1 MTATQSTT
9 GVDHFRLGLLFA
21 VGSAIAFGVSGP
33 FAKALMEAGWTPTA
47 AVTARMAGGA
57 VVMAIVATFIRPSW
71 IREAVQHAKTV
82 VVYGLV
88 PVAGA
93 QLFYFN
99 AVEHLSVGVALLLE
113 YTAPILVVGFVWVTT
128 RRRPT
133 NLTLAGVALAI
144 AGIMLVLDVFA
155 GAHINGIGVAWG
167 LAAAV
172 CAACYFVMSDAV
184 SADGDEGSLN
194 SITLATGGLIVGA
207 AATAMVGVTGVMP
220 FRFTANDTV
229 VAGFTVSWVVPV
241 IALAVIPTAIAY
253 SLGIMG
259 IARLRPRFA
268 SLVGP
273 VRGDVR
279 GAGGVAAA
287 RPGDHLDAGRRR
299 RRRPGRPRAG
309 PAGRPQRESRRCDL
323 ARRRRRP
330 GRGALQQGK
339 RLVSRYPGVEIWPRD
354 SCHVA
359 WPGGPPSFPPSAPRP
374 PPCS

>member
-1 MTATQSTT
+1 MTATQPTKS
-9 GVDHFRLGLLFA
+9 VDHFRLGLVFA
-21 VGSAIAFGVSGP
+21 VASAVAFGVSGP
-33 FAKALMEAGWTPTA
+33 FAKALMEAGWSPTA

-57 VVMAIVATFIRPSW
+57 VAMAIVATFIRPGW
-71 IREAVQHAKTV
+71 IREAVRHAKTV
-82 VVYGLV
+82 IVYGLV

-113 YTAPILVVGFVWVTT
+113 YTAPILVVGYVWVTT

-172 CAACYFVMSDAV
+172 CAACYFVMSDEV

-207 AATAMVGVTGVMP
+207 AATALVGVTGVMP
-220 FRFTANDTV
+220 FRFTTDDTV

-268 SLVGP
+268 SLVGLSEVMFAVLAAWLLLGQAITP
-273 VRGDVR
+273 VQAVGGAVVLVGLALARQGDRSEKVEAATWPDA
-279 GAGGVAAA
+279 GAL
-287 RPGDHLDAGRRR
+287 GDHT
-299 RRRPGRPRAG
+299 
-309 PAGRPQRESRRCDL
+309 
-323 ARRRRRP
+323 
-330 GRGALQQGK
+330 
-339 RLVSRYPGVEIWPRD
+339 
-354 SCHVA
+354 
-359 WPGGPPSFPPSAPRP
+359 
-374 PPCS
+374 PCSRANG

>member
-1 MTATQSTT
+1 MTATQPTK

-33 FAKALMEAGWTPTA
+33 FAKALMEAGWSPTA

-57 VVMAIVATFIRPSW
+57 VAMAIVATFIRPAW

-82 VVYGLV
+82 VAYGIV

-113 YTAPILVVGFVWVTT
+113 YTAPILVVGYVWVTT
-128 RRRPT
+128 RRSPT
-133 NLTLAGVALAI
+133 KLTLAGVALAI
-144 AGIMLVLDVFA
+144 AGIMLVLNVFA

-172 CAACYFVMSDAV
+172 CAACYFVMSDEV
-184 SADGDEGSLN
+184 SADGAEGSLN
-194 SITLATGGLIVGA
+194 SITLATGGLVVGA
-207 AATAMVGVTGVMP
+207 AATALVGVTGVMP
-220 FRFTANDTV
+220 FRFTVNDTV

-268 SLVGP
+268 SLVGLSE
-273 VRGDVR
+273 VMFAVLAAWLLLGQAITLTQAVGGAVVLVGLALARQGDRSEKVN
-279 GAGGVAAA
+279 AATW
-287 RPGDHLDAGRRR
+287 PDAGAVQDLT
-299 RRRPGRPRAG
+299 PCNRANG
-309 PAGRPQRESRRCDL
+309 
-323 ARRRRRP
+323 
-330 GRGALQQGK
+330 
-339 RLVSRYPGVEIWPRD
+339 
-354 SCHVA
+354 
-359 WPGGPPSFPPSAPRP
+359 
-374 PPCS
+374 